1 MEATF
6 MLPEFK
12 NEPFTDFSKKEN
24 CELMEAAL
32 KKVRSQLGGKYPLM
46 IGGRAVTTDK
56 ELVSTNP
63 SNPEEIIGS
72 FSKAGKK
79 EAEMA
84 MEAALEAFE
93 TWKNTCPTER
103 ARCLIKAAALMRQRK
118 FEFSAWLVLE
128 IGKNW
133 AEADGDTAEAIDFLE
148 FYAREMIRLG
158 EPVEMPTVNGEEN
171 DLRYIPLGV
180 GVVIPP
186 WNFPLAILTGMS
198 SAAIVGGNTVL
209 LKPSSETPAIGFQFY
224 KLMEEAGLPGG
235 VLNFVPGSGAE
246 VGDYLVEHPKTR
258 FISFTGSKE
267 VGLRINELAAK
278 PQKGQIWIKRVVAE
292 MGGKDSI
299 VVNNDADLDA
309 AADGIVTSAFGF
321 QGQKCSAC
329 SRAIIH
335 QDVYDEVLEK
345 VVERVKK
352 LKVASPEV
360 KDTNMGPVA
369 SKSAYES
376 ILEYIEIG
384 KGEGRLMTGG
394 GPNESNNGGFFIEPT
409 VIADVAPG
417 ARISQEEIFGP
428 VLAFIKAKDWTEAL
442 AIANNTE
449 FGLTGAVFT
458 KSRANIEQARK
469 EFHVGNLYINR
480 KCTGALVGVQP
491 FGGFNMSGTDSKAG
505 GKDYLLLFTQGKSI
519 AERF

>member
-1 MEATF
+1 

-292 MGGKDSI
+292 MGGKD
-299 VVNNDADLDA
+299 
-309 AADGIVTSAFGF
+309 
-321 QGQKCSAC
+321 
-329 SRAIIH
+329 
-335 QDVYDEVLEK
+335 
-345 VVERVKK
+345 
-352 LKVASPEV
+352 
-360 KDTNMGPVA
+360 
-369 SKSAYES
+369 
-376 ILEYIEIG
+376 
-384 KGEGRLMTGG
+384 
-394 GPNESNNGGFFIEPT
+394 
-409 VIADVAPG
+409 
-417 ARISQEEIFGP
+417 
-428 VLAFIKAKDWTEAL
+428 
-442 AIANNTE
+442 
-449 FGLTGAVFT
+449 
-458 KSRANIEQARK
+458 
-469 EFHVGNLYINR
+469 
-480 KCTGALVGVQP
+480 
-491 FGGFNMSGTDSKAG
+491 
-505 GKDYLLLFTQGKSI
+505 
-519 AERF
+519 